1 MNITSLEMSKKL
13 KRYGLIQG
21 NSEYFWQKEPN
32 CSVYHIK
39 PKTCMRY
46 FHIDAL
52 LWYEI
57 AQKAFD
63 LGFSISEIEQ
73 IRSLKTAD
81 LQADLLID
89 FCKSKK

>member
-52 LWYEI
+52 LW
-57 AQKAFD
+57 
-63 LGFSISEIEQ
+63 
-73 IRSLKTAD
+73 
-81 LQADLLID
+81 
-89 FCKSKK
+89 